1 MDKLILSKLLMDF
14 AMAMMTTRDKDLSIF
29 GRFARWG
36 GLIAVLWVA
45 GCFGWSL
52 IK

>member
-1 MDKLILSKLLMDF
+1 MDKTIISVLAGVL
-14 AMAMMTTRDKDLSIF
+14 MAMMTTPDKQLSIF